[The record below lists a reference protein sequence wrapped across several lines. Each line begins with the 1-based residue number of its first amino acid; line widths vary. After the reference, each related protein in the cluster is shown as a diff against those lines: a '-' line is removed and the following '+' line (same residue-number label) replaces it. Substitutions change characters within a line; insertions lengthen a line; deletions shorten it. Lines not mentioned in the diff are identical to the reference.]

1 LDSISW
7 FYYYHR
13 RHGEATINEGMLA
26 QHQFL
31 KMYGLKFDKSF
42 LGPHEHEMPVQ
53 NETLY
58 ELCKQTLTKTL
69 DYIRESI
76 SKGEKYTESLK
87 LKPII
92 EADQVRGLMVIYVAI
107 IWIAFLNL
115 FSKLISK
122 GIRKVF

>member
-1 LDSISW
+1 
-7 FYYYHR
+7 
-13 RHGEATINEGMLA
+13 MLT

-31 KMYGLKFDKSF
+31 KMYGLKFDKAF
-42 LGPHEHEMPVQ
+42 LGPHKHEMPVQ

-58 ELCKQTLTKTL
+58 ELCKQTLSKSL

-87 LKPII
+87 PII
-92 EADQVRGLMVIYVAI
+92 EADQVRGLLVIYVAI